1 MTPTDHTLDAAE
13 QKLVARNV
21 QPTAMRILVMRYLM
35 EQITAVSLTD
45 IEEGFA
51 QSDRV
56 TLYRTLKTFE
66 KKGIV
71 HAIADGTITRY
82 ALCPDDCETDTH
94 VDAHLHFQCMLCDR
108 LYCLPAITIPTLNL
122 PANYSVSELNLT
134 ARGICNACQPSFLQ

>member
-1 MTPTDHTLDAAE
+1 MKPIDHTQDAAE
-13 QKLVARNV
+13 QKLVARHV
-21 QPTAMRILVMRYLM
+21 QPTAMRILVMRFLI
-35 EQITAVSLTD
+35 EQTTAVSLTD

-71 HAIADGTITRY
+71 HAIADKTITRY
-82 ALCPDDCETDTH
+82 ALCPDDCEPDTH
-94 VDAHLHFQCMLCDR
+94 VDAHLHFYCTLCDK
-108 LYCLPAITIPTLNL
+108 LNCLPAVTIPSFNL

-134 ARGICNACQPSFLQ
+134 ARGICDACQQSSLQ